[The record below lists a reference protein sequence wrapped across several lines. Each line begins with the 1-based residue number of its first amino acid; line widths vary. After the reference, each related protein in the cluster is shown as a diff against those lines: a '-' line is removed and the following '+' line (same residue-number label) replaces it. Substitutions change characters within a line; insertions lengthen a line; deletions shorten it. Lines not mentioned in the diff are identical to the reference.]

1 MPPSP
6 PTWFPKPYADAVQ
19 RLRVPLGFVLVGAFA
34 WLAAP
39 SRLSLAI
46 GLPVALLGLALR
58 AWAAGCLYK
67 NQRLATGGPYALMR
81 NPLYLGTLT
90 VAAGLVLA
98 TRRWELALLFGAA
111 FFLIYFPTIEQE
123 EQHLRKLFPAEFPG
137 YAERVPLLWPRWGTG
152 FTGEPFRWSQYQRN
166 QEYNA
171 AIGFVI
177 GSLILV
183 AKLAWATTSPP

>member
-1 MPPSP
+1 MQPLR
-6 PTWFPKPYADAVQ
+6 PTWFPKPYADFVQ
-19 RLRVPLGFVLVGAFA
+19 RLRVPLGFALVAAFA

-39 SRLSLAI
+39 SVISLAL
-46 GLPVALLGLALR
+46 GLPIALLGLALR

-98 TRRWELALLFGAA
+98 TRRWELALLFAAA

-123 EQHLRKLFPAEFPG
+123 EQHLRKLFPSFST
-137 YAERVPLLWPRWGTG
+137 YAAKVPLLWPRFGSG
-152 FTGEPFRWSQYQRN
+152 FSGEPFRWSQYMRN

-171 AIGFVI
+171 AAGLLA
-177 GSLILV
+177 GALILA
-183 AKLAWATTSPP
+183 AKLAYS

>member
-6 PTWFPKPYADAVQ
+6 PTWFPKPYADFVQ

-39 SRLSLAI
+39 SHLSLAL
-46 GLPVALLGLALR
+46 GLPIALAGLALR

-67 NQRLATGGPYALMR
+67 NQRLAMGGPYALMR
-81 NPLYLGTLT
+81 NPLYVGTLT
-90 VAAGLVLA
+90 VAAGLVFA

-123 EQHLRKLFPAEFPG
+123 EQHLRKLFPDDFPT
-137 YAERVPLLWPRWGTG
+137 YAARVPLLWPRFGTG

-171 AIGFVI
+171 SAGLLL
-177 GSLILV
+177 GSLILL
-183 AKLAWATTSPP
+183 AKLLY

>member
-1 MPPSP
+1 MPPSR

-19 RLRVPLGFVLVGAFA
+19 RLRVPLGFVLVAAFA
-34 WLAAP
+34 WLSSP
-39 SRLSLAI
+39 SLASLAW
-46 GLPVALLGLALR
+46 GLPLAAAGLALR

-67 NQRLATGGPYALMR
+67 NQRLATGGPYAMTR

-98 TRRWELALLFGAA
+98 TRRWELAVLFGAA

-123 EQHLRKLFPAEFPG
+123 EQHLRHLFPRDFPS
-137 YAERVPLLWPRWGTG
+137 YAARVPLLWPRLGTG
-152 FTGEPFRWSQYQRN
+152 LTGEPFTWSQYLRN

-171 AIGFVI
+171 GAGLLL
-177 GSLILV
+177 GSLILA
-183 AKLAWATTSPP
+183 AKLWFA

>member
-6 PTWFPKPYADAVQ
+6 QPWFPKPYADAVQ

-39 SRLSLAI
+39 TLISLAV
-46 GLPVALLGLALR
+46 GLPIALLGLALR

-90 VAAGLVLA
+90 VAGGLVLA
-98 TRRWELALLFGAA
+98 TQRWELALLFASA

-123 EQHLRKLFPAEFPG
+123 EQHLRKLFPNDFPT

-152 FTGEPFRWSQYQRN
+152 YTGERFRWSQYQRN

-171 AIGFVI
+171 AAGLLL
-177 GSLILV
+177 GSLILI
-183 AKLAWATTSPP
+183 AKLIYR

>member
-1 MPPSP
+1 MPPLP
-6 PTWFPKPYADAVQ
+6 RTWFPKPYADAVQ
-19 RLRVPLGFVLVGAFA
+19 RLRVPLGFVLVGCFA
-34 WLAAP
+34 WLATP
-39 SRLSLAI
+39 SVRSLSIGMPIALA
-46 GLPVALLGLALR
+46 GLALR

-98 TRRWELALLFGAA
+98 TQRWELALLFGSA

-123 EQHLRKLFPAEFPG
+123 EQHLRKLFPKDFPG
-137 YAERVPLLWPRWGTG
+137 YAARVPLLWPRFGTG
-152 FTGEPFRWSQYQRN
+152 FTGEPFRWSQYQKN

-171 AIGFVI
+171 AAGLLIGWA
-177 GSLILV
+177 ILA
-183 AKLAWATTSPP
+183 AKLFFS

>member
-1 MPPSP
+1 MPPSR

-34 WLAAP
+34 WLAEPNAQ
-39 SRLSLAI
+39 SLAL
-46 GLPVALLGLALR
+46 GLPLALAGLALR

-67 NQRLATGGPYALMR
+67 NQRLATGGPYAITR

-98 TRRWELALLFGAA
+98 TRRWELAILFGAA

-123 EQHLRKLFPAEFPG
+123 EQHLRNLFPQDFPD
-137 YAERVPLLWPRWGTG
+137 YARRVPLLWPRFGTG
-152 FTGEPFRWSQYQRN
+152 LSGEPFRWSQYRRN
-166 QEYNA
+166 QEYQA
-171 AIGFVI
+171 ALGLLL
-177 GSLILV
+177 GSAILFL
-183 AKLAWATTSPP
+183 KR

>member
-1 MPPSP
+1 MPPLP
-6 PTWFPKPYADAVQ
+6 PTWFPKLYADAVQ
-19 RLRVPLGFVLVGAFA
+19 RLRVPLGFVLVLAFV
-34 WLAAP
+34 WLATP
-39 SRLSLAI
+39 SVGSLAV
-46 GLPVALLGLALR
+46 GLPAAFVGLATR

-67 NQRLATGGPYALMR
+67 NQRLATGGPYALTR

-98 TRRWELALLFGAA
+98 TQRWELAVLFAAA

-123 EQHLRKLFPAEFPG
+123 EQHLRKLFPADFPG
-137 YAERVPLLWPRWGTG
+137 YAERVPLLSPRFATG
-152 FTGEPFRWSQYQRN
+152 LTGEPFRWSQYLRN

-171 AIGFVI
+171 GLGLLA

-183 AKLAWATTSPP
+183 AKLVWL

>member
-1 MPPSP
+1 M
-6 PTWFPKPYADAVQ
+6 
-19 RLRVPLGFVLVGAFA
+19 PLGFVLVLVFV

-39 SRLSLAI
+39 STASLAV
-46 GLPVALLGLALR
+46 GLPVALVGLATR

-67 NQRLATGGPYALMR
+67 NQRLATGGPYALTR

-123 EQHLRKLFPAEFPG
+123 EQHLWKLFSSDFPA
-137 YAERVPLLWPRWGTG
+137 YAARVPLLWPRLGTG
-152 FTGEPFRWSQYQRN
+152 LTGEPFRWSQYQRN

-171 AIGFVI
+171 GAGLLL

-183 AKLAWATTSPP
+183 AKLVWL

>member
-1 MPPSP
+1 MPPLP

-19 RLRVPLGFVLVGAFA
+19 RLRVPLGFVLVLAFG

-39 SRLSLAI
+39 SPASLAV
-46 GLPVALLGLALR
+46 GLPVAIVGLATR

-67 NQRLATGGPYALMR
+67 NQRLATGGPYALTR

-90 VAAGLVLA
+90 VAIGLVLA
-98 TRRWELALLFGAA
+98 TRRWELALLIGAA

-123 EQHLRKLFPAEFPG
+123 EQHLRKLFPADFPA
-137 YAERVPLLWPRWGTG
+137 YAARVPLLWPRLGTG
-152 FTGEPFRWSQYQRN
+152 LTGELFSWSQYHRN

-171 AIGFVI
+171 GAGLLL
-177 GSLILV
+177 GSLILA
-183 AKLAWATTSPP
+183 AKLVWP

>member
-1 MPPSP
+1 MPPLP
-6 PTWFPKPYADAVQ
+6 TTWFPKPYADFVQ
-19 RLRVPLGFVLVGAFA
+19 RLRVPLGFVLVAAFA

-39 SRLSLAI
+39 TVTSLAV
-46 GLPVALLGLALR
+46 GLPVALVGLALR

-98 TRRWELALLFGAA
+98 TRRWELALLFGGA

-123 EQHLRKLFPAEFPG
+123 EQHLRKLFPDFAA
-137 YAERVPLLWPRWGTG
+137 YAARVPLLWPRFGTG
-152 FTGEPFRWSQYQRN
+152 FSGEPFRWSQYQRN

-171 AIGFVI
+171 ALGLAV
-177 GSLILV
+177 GTLILV
-183 AKLAWATTSPP
+183 AKLAVSPQR